1 MQYHLFIGHLKYDT
15 YNRVY
20 IIFIWITLFK
30 IGIDIKNYRDI
41 MYKCTYRGGYTKIS
55 LVEIQKKI
63 SISTNFPRIST
74 K

>member
-1 MQYHLFIGHLKYDT
+1 MQFHLFIGHLKYDT

-30 IGIDIKNYRDI
+30 ICIDITNYRDI
-41 MYKCTYRGGYTKIS
+41 MYKCTYRGYTQIS
-55 LVEIQKKI
+55 LVEIRKKI